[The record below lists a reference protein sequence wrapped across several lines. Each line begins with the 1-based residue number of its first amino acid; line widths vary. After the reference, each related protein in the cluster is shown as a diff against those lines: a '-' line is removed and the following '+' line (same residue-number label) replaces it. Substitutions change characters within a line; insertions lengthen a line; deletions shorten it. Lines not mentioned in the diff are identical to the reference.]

1 MNGKKRYTCN
11 QVGHF
16 KKDCP
21 NKVAKIEKG
30 SKELTLTISQ
40 AMIMDTNSKNLWI
53 NSGAKRHITKDKY
66 SFLTF
71 H

>member
-1 MNGKKRYTCN
+1 MGRKRIRTKEKKKMNGKKRYTCN

-30 SKELTLTISQ
+30 SKELTLTIS
-40 AMIMDTNSKNLWI
+40 
-53 NSGAKRHITKDKY
+53 
-66 SFLTF
+66 
-71 H
+71 